1 MCQARAGGM
10 RNARRQAWERAD
22 GTVLPFP
29 RGRSESRLQRRRPQ
43 ARRCEAIGGLALLGA
58 GLLAA
63 IASGGGPESAMT
75 GGMVLFSAAGAGMML
90 AGLTFVMHAEAPD
103 KPCGLRRRLP
113 PSQPARGGGDR
124 I

>member
-10 RNARRQAWERAD
+10 RNARRRAWERAD
-22 GTVLPFP
+22 SAVLPFP
-29 RGRSESRLQRRRPQ
+29 RGRSESRLRRRHQ
-43 ARRCEAIGGLALLGA
+43 VRRCESIWGVALLGA

-75 GGMVLFSAAGAGMML
+75 EATVLFSAAGVGLML
-90 AGLTFVMHAEAPD
+90 AGLALVMHAEAPD
-103 KPCGLRRRLP
+103 KPCGVRRRI
-113 PSQPARGGGDR
+113 PSPQPVRGGEDR